1 MNIIVVGLS
10 HKTAPV
16 ELRELLAVPVS
27 RGGEALARLL
37 AYPDVKEGMVLS
49 TCNRVEVYAVVDDID
64 RGFSAIQDFFVKTHL
79 ALSIDELLPHL
90 YWYAD
95 ERAIAHL
102 FRVTGS
108 LDSMVVGEPQILG
121 QVKEAFDMA
130 LTHHSS
136 GVILNKI
143 VRKAISVGKGVRTNT
158 RISEFAVSISSAAVE
173 LAKKVFSNLQE
184 KTVLLVGTGEMG
196 KLAAQH
202 LVNQG
207 IRQMILTTRQTQRA
221 IDLAERFAGKA
232 VPFED
237 YRAHLVRADIVLCA
251 TGAPHYVVS
260 QEDVLRAVRERRNRP
275 MFLIDI
281 SVPRNID
288 PLVKDVD
295 NAFLFDIDDLETH
308 VGANREQRRKEA
320 ERAEGMVKDE
330 VSVVLAWLRGLDA
343 KPTIVALRKW
353 AEAIKDTEVEKAL
366 ARLGSLSSKERGTV
380 EGLASSIINKV
391 LHGPLVTLK
400 TEAQSKNG
408 VIFIEAARRFFDLP
422 DEESSGQGTL
432 NKEETTRTP
441 QHLE

>member
-16 ELRELLAVPVS
+16 ELRELLAIPAS
-27 RGGEALARLL
+27 RGGEALARFM
-37 AYPDVKEGMVLS
+37 AYAGVKEGMFLS
-49 TCNRVEVYAVVDDID
+49 TCNRVEVYGVVDDID
-64 RGFSAIQDFFVKTHL
+64 RGFSTIQDFFVKTHL

-121 QVKEAFDMA
+121 QVKEAFEMA

-143 VRKAISVGKGVRTNT
+143 VRKAISVGKSVRTNT

-207 IRQMILTTRQTQRA
+207 IRQIILTTRQTQRA
-221 IDLAERFAGKA
+221 IDLAERFSGVA

-237 YRAHLVRADIVLCA
+237 YRAHLVKADIVLCA

-260 QEDVLRAVRERRNRP
+260 QEDVLRAVRERKNRP

-308 VGANREQRRKEA
+308 VGANRAQRRKEA
-320 ERAEGMVKDE
+320 ERAEAMVKDE
-330 VSVVLAWLRGLDA
+330 VGVMLAWLRGLDA

-366 ARLGSLSSKERGTV
+366 ARLGPLSSKERGTV

-400 TEAQSKNG
+400 MEAQSKNG

-422 DEESSGQGTL
+422 DEASGGQETL
-432 NKEETTRTP
+432 QKEKTTRHP
-441 QHLE
+441 QNLE

>member
-37 AYPDVKEGMVLS
+37 AYPGVKEGMILS

-237 YRAHLVRADIVLCA
+237 YRAHLVKADIVLCA